1 MTLKE
6 FYKGK
11 YPCDSCT
18 HNKVCNVRHCFEE
31 TEFKTTHPY
40 VDIVVKC
47 TEYRYSKT
55 KKRERI
61 AEIKVKDGEQT

>member
-1 MTLKE
+1 MKLKE

-18 HNKVCNVRHCFEE
+18 HNKVCNVRQCFEE

-40 VDIVVKC
+40 VDIVVRC

-55 KKRERI
+55 KKREHM
-61 AEIKVKDGEQT
+61 AERSEE

>member
-1 MTLKE
+1 MKLKE

-18 HNKVCNVRHCFEE
+18 HNKVCNVQDMFGE

-55 KKRERI
+55 KK
-61 AEIKVKDGEQT
+61 T

>member
-1 MTLKE
+1 MKLKE

-40 VDIVVKC
+40 VDIVVRC

-55 KKRERI
+55 KKRERMV
-61 AEIKVKDGEQT
+61 ERKEQE

>member
-1 MTLKE
+1 MKLKD

-18 HNKVCNVRHCFEE
+18 HNKVCNVQRCFEE

-40 VDIVVKC
+40 VEIVVKC

-61 AEIKVKDGEQT
+61 AVKEQTDETDN